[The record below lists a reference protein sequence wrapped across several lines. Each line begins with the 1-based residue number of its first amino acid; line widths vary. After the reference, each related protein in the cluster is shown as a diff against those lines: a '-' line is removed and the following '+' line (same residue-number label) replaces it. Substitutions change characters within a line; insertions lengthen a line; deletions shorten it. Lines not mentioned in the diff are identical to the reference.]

1 MTYNEI
7 HYWTNPKVYSGDRM
21 WAFCGSHVKT
31 ENTTLRRKSITCK
44 RCLELMKNTTS
55 RAETKR
61 IRKKLYKITDDDRN
75 WTMNGKV
82 TGENLFA

>member
-1 MTYNEI
+1 
-7 HYWTNPKVYSGDRM
+7 
-21 WAFCGSHVKT
+21 
-31 ENTTLRRKSITCK
+31 
-44 RCLELMKNTTS
+44 MKNTTS